1 MRLCDRSNRSAEG
14 RQRNVKPNT
23 AELLDRTVD
32 KDFQYVFFFFNIP
45 WGHYID
51 TRVPNDQLIP
61 SLRTAVAALPWYFRN
76 SYYCHLRHWHLIFV
90 SISVLDCARNFHV
103 IFFCFLVTIYSIAF
117 DFKCIGGGGSFL
129 RLLFSPLAVSI
140 TVQGCF
146 VGVDARSLLLKES

>member
-1 MRLCDRSNRSAEG
+1 MRFCDNRSNRSAEG
-14 RQRNVKPNT
+14 RERNVKPNT
-23 AELLDRTVD
+23 AELLDRAVD
-32 KDFQYVFFFFNIP
+32 KDFQCFFNIP

-51 TRVPNDQLIP
+51 TRVLNDQLIP
-61 SLRTAVAALPWYFRN
+61 SLRIAVALPWYFRN

-129 RLLFSPLAVSI
+129 RLLFSSLAVSI

-146 VGVDARSLLLKES
+146 VGVDARSLLL